1 MNFSFSQLNS
11 TAQVLLS
18 LSLILFAGFLAT
30 RITKR
35 LLLPNVT
42 GYILAGILIGPSVL
56 GLVPVQLIDSMSFF
70 SDIVLGFIAF
80 GVGEYFGRDALKQ
93 TGVSVLLITVGEAL
107 FASAAVSLC
116 MYYIFRLDFQFSL
129 LLGVIAAATAPAGTM
144 MTIRQY
150 HAKGVFINNL
160 LQVIA
165 FDNVVSLLA
174 FSVVTAV
181 ISASASGTVKASDIL
196 MPLVCNAIALIVGAL
211 FGFLLSKLIT
221 PGRSRDNRLI
231 LTVAMLF
238 TLCGICAAMDISPL
252 LSCMIFSAVYINL
265 TGDNRL
271 YGQLNAFSPPILS
284 IFFVVSGM
292 NLNLSTL
299 KNVGIIGITYFAVR
313 IIAKYLGA
321 YGAAALVRADK
332 TVRNYLG
339 LALIPQAG
347 VAIGLAF
354 LGERMLPSDKGDLL
368 LTIILAS
375 SVLYE
380 LVGPA
385 CAKGALFMSGSI
397 PKSEE

>member
-1 MNFSFSQLNS
+1 MPWSFSQLNS

-18 LSLILFAGFLAT
+18 LSLILFAGFLVT

-35 LLLPNVT
+35 LHLPNVT
-42 GYILAGILIGPSVL
+42 GYIVAGILIGPSVL
-56 GLVPVQLIDSMSFF
+56 GLVPRELVGNMGFF

-80 GVGEYFGRDALKQ
+80 GVGEYFRGEALKE
-93 TGVSVLLITVGEAL
+93 TGASVLLITLGEAL
-107 FASAAVSLC
+107 LSGIVITVC

-150 HAKGVFINNL
+150 HAKGVFVNNL

-174 FSVVTAV
+174 FSVVTGV
-181 ISASASGTVKASDIL
+181 ISAGSTGAVETKDIL
-196 MPLVCNAIALIVGAL
+196 MPLFYNAAAILVGAL
-211 FGFLLSKLIT
+211 FGFLLSKLLT
-221 PGRSRDNRLI
+221 RGRSRDNRLI
-231 LTVAMLF
+231 LTVAMLL

-252 LSCMIFSAVYINL
+252 LACMIFSAVYINL
-265 TGDNRL
+265 TSDNKL
-271 YGQLNAFSPPILS
+271 YSQLNAFSPPILS

-299 KNVGIIGITYFAVR
+299 KDVGIIGVTYFAVR
-313 IIAKYLGA
+313 IATKYCGA
-321 YGAAALVRADK
+321 YGTSALVRAEK
-332 TVRNYLG
+332 TVRRYLG

-354 LGERMLPSDKGDLL
+354 LGERLLPPDKGELL
-368 LTIILAS
+368 LTIILSS

-385 CAKGALFMSGSI
+385 CAKAALFLSGSI
-397 PKSEE
+397 PKEEE